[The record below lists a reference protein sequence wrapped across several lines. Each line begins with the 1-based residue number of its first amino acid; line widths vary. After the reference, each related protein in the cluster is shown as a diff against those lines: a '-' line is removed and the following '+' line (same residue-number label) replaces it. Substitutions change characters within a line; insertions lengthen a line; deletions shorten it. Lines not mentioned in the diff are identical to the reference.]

1 MSRSGL
7 SLILDGYQY
16 LAIPHILAPKN
27 VTQSLSS
34 LPSALLGVVPPQPL
48 RAEAGRL
55 SAVGRAGQCEG
66 PWELQKM

>member
-7 SLILDGYQY
+7 T
-16 LAIPHILAPKN
+16 HILAPKN

-55 SAVGRAGQCEG
+55 SAVGRAAGQCEG
-66 PWELQKM
+66 PWELLQKM